1 MPVSLNQCR
10 EEIGSFYN
18 RSTSQI
24 TELII
29 FLFNILVTFTKNVL
43 VYIILMVNV
52 IFLTLRDQFSYSNVI
67 YL

>member
-1 MPVSLNQCR
+1 MPVSLNQYR

-67 YL
+67 